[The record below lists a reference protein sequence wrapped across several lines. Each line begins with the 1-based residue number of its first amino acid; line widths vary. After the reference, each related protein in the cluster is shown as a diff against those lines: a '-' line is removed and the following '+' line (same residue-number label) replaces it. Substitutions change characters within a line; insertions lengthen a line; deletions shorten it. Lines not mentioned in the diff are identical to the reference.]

1 MARGN
6 GMDRTN
12 IILVGFMG
20 TGKTATARLVAR
32 RLERQL
38 IDMDALIES
47 REGLKVSAI
56 FAEKGEPYFRERER
70 ELVLELA
77 ERRNLV
83 IAAGGGVVI
92 NPENISHFNR
102 TGVVICLKAS
112 PEAILRRVGAE
123 THRPLL
129 EGEDKARRIIEVL
142 DSRRPLYDAIPHQ
155 VDTSH
160 LTPDLAAARVI
171 ALYEQAGGTGTRS

>member
-1 MARGN
+1 VEKA
-6 GMDRTN
+6 N

-38 IDMDALIES
+38 IDMDAMIET
-47 REGLKVSAI
+47 REGLKVSKI
-56 FAEKGEPYFRERER
+56 FAQKGEPYFRERER
-70 ELVLELA
+70 ALVQELA
-77 ERRNLV
+77 ERSNLV
-83 IAAGGGVVI
+83 VAAGGGVVL
-92 NPENISHFNR
+92 NPENISDFSR

-129 EGEDKARRIIEVL
+129 EGDDKGRKIMDVL
-142 DSRRPLYDAIPHQ
+142 ESRKPLYDAIPHQ
-155 VDTSH
+155 IDTSH
-160 LTPDLAAARVI
+160 LTPDLAAARVVSI
-171 ALYEQAGGTGTRS
+171 YEQARGSGSRARV

>member
-1 MARGN
+1 
-6 GMDRTN
+6 MDRSN
-12 IILVGFMG
+12 IVLVGFMG

-38 IDMDALIES
+38 IDMDAMIEA
-47 REGLKVSAI
+47 REGQKVSRI
-56 FAEKGEPYFRERER
+56 FAEKGEAYFRGCERN
-70 ELVLELA
+70 LVRELA

-92 NPENISHFNR
+92 NPENISDFSR
-102 TGVVICLKAS
+102 SGVVICLKAS

-129 EGEDKARRIIEVL
+129 EGDDKGRRIIEVL

-155 VDTSH
+155 IDTSH

-171 ALYEQAGGTGTRS
+171 AIYEQADTGIRS